1 MEIQNIIRKRIF
13 DSDFAIYCK
22 DKKRVDIDNFRKEY
36 QAVRNYLFTHHLN
49 SSVAIMLPKDT
60 YFLMTMLACMESTVK
75 YVPIRE
81 DYPQSR
87 VEQIREETKFDL
99 LITQDK
105 IQEIINNDIS
115 NWKSPTP
122 APEDTLYTICTSGST
137 GKPKAVVVPRRS
149 IIDFWNW
156 CDDYFS
162 TLDKNDRLL
171 QVADFTFDISLIDVG
186 LFLYKNVS
194 LYFSNFKGNIFTLAL
209 ELEENQITF
218 LNTVVNNFNMLLED
232 SVYSRANLSSL
243 RSVVMGGARFTTGL
257 YNKCAEKI
265 SHVEVNNLY
274 GVTEVPVYSHAK
286 RMSFD
291 ESDIDTHNI
300 SVGSTLGST
309 TAVIIKDGKQ
319 VKRGEVGELILGGG
333 QLMREYANDP
343 QRTQEVFLNFD
354 GHKYSRTGDLAYQN
368 KRGDYFIVGR
378 VDDTIKYRG
387 YRINLLDIDSYILNL
402 EFIDNAVTF
411 AVENELTQN
420 TTICYIKLK
429 EEKTTKEIKAAM
441 NDFLL
446 DYQIP
451 EKIVIVDSFPL
462 NDNGKICK
470 KTLKSYHLEGK

>member
-1 MEIQNIIRKRIF
+1 
-13 DSDFAIYCK
+13 
-22 DKKRVDIDNFRKEY
+22 
-36 QAVRNYLFTHHLN
+36 
-49 SSVAIMLPKDT
+49 
-60 YFLMTMLACMESTVK
+60 
-75 YVPIRE
+75 
-81 DYPQSR
+81 
-87 VEQIREETKFDL
+87 
-99 LITQDK
+99 
-105 IQEIINNDIS
+105 
-115 NWKSPTP
+115 
-122 APEDTLYTICTSGST
+122 
-137 GKPKAVVVPRRS
+137 
-149 IIDFWNW
+149 
-156 CDDYFS
+156 
-162 TLDKNDRLL
+162 
-171 QVADFTFDISLIDVG
+171 
-186 LFLYKNVS
+186 
-194 LYFSNFKGNIFTLAL
+194 
-209 ELEENQITF
+209 
-218 LNTVVNNFNMLLED
+218 MLLED

-319 VKRGEVGELILGGG
+319 VKQGEVGELILGGG
-333 QLMREYANDP
+333 QLMKEYANDP

-354 GHKYSRTGDLAYQN
+354 GHKYYRTGDLAYQN